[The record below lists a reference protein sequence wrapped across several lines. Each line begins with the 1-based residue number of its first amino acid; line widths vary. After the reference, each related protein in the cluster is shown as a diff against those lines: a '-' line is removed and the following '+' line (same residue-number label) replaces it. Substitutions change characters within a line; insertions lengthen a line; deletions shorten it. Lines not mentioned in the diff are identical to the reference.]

1 MSITQEK
8 MKEIVDK
15 YKTVAIEE
23 DLYRERLAEEIRKLN
38 TLWSES
44 LNRNIYKAI
53 YVEEYGDYRD
63 FVDETAKALRKS

>member
-44 LNRNIYKAI
+44 LNRNIYKSI
-53 YVEEYGDYRD
+53 YVEEYGDYLD